1 MYTRDP
7 QKAKTYKFRVIGE
20 IIVGTSSV
28 EKKYQDF
35 QVTFKDYC
43 LDAVISAADS
53 LPDLTYTLGSGDK
66 AFSFPVWIENTGI
79 CGSIVYTAFISRYDL
94 TGNYDTLGEV
104 RLGSY
109 SAAPYTF
116 ITFSSRIFHV

>member
-1 MYTRDP
+1 
-7 QKAKTYKFRVIGE
+7 VIGE

-43 LDAVISAADS
+43 LDAVISAADP
-53 LPDLTYTLGSGDK
+53 LPDLTYTLGSGDE
-66 AFSFPVWIENTGI
+66 AFSFRIWSENTGM
-79 CGSIVYTAFISRYDL
+79 CGLIVYSAFISRYDL
-94 TGNYDTLGEV
+94 SGNYDSLGEV
-104 RLGSY
+104 QLGSY

-116 ITFSSRIFHV
+116 ITFSSRIFQV